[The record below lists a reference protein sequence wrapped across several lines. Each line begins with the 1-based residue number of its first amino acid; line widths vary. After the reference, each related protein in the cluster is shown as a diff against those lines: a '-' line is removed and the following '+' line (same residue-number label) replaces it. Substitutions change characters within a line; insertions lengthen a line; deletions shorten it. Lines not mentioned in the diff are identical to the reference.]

1 MAIVINLTS
10 DDILAIFI
18 LSFIFISAFTAVIVF
33 VLTHVIS

>member
-1 MAIVINLTS
+1 MAIVINVPS

-18 LSFIFISAFTAVIVF
+18 LSFIFISAFTTVIIF